1 MLVMLQKTNDIRLLI
16 YLGYNPSDEVQEFK
30 TRAQATDA
38 QTKDD
43 EATLSNTSLSDVA
56 PPINPIKQF
65 PRAHQDSSTWSNNS
79 HALASHAR
87 AMSSVPQ
94 PPLLLRPLAVAP
106 AVVLRPNAN
115 AGQIRP
121 RQPPT
126 YI

>member
-56 PPINPIKQF
+56 PPT
-65 PRAHQDSSTWSNNS
+65 HQS
-79 HALASHAR
+79 HQTIPSGPSR
-87 AMSSVPQ
+87 
-94 PPLLLRPLAVAP
+94 LLYMV
-106 AVVLRPNAN
+106 
-115 AGQIRP
+115 Q
-121 RQPPT
+121 
-126 YI
+126 